1 MESLLNL
8 VYQALKTILHKRS
21 QAKQAP
27 AGAAG
32 AVDKVGRGGGAF
44 ATWVPCGGGGEGVHE
59 APMQPRP
66 AGSSKT
72 GAGR

>member
-1 MESLLNL
+1 VESLLNL

-32 AVDKVGRGGGAF
+32 AVDKVGRGGAF
-44 ATWVPCGGGGEGVHE
+44 ATWVPCGGGGGVHE

-66 AGSSKT
+66 AVSSKT